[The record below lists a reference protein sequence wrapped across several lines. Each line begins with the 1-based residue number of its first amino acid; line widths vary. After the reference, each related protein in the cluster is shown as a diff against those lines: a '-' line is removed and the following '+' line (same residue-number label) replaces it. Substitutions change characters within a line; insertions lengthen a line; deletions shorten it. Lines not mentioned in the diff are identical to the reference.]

1 MTHLVNYVLLQ
12 AVTAD
17 RLQVICYGTGKRGSS
32 RSMDLYL
39 ESVPFDGTQA
49 CKSVDPEMF
58 FPEDYDDK
66 AAVLQAK
73 AICQSCPL
81 TSACLVYAIKDSSL
95 EGIWGA
101 TTPNERRNMRRRK
114 RVLV

>member
-1 MTHLVNYVLLQ
+1 
-12 AVTAD
+12 
-17 RLQVICYGTGKRGSS
+17 
-32 RSMDLYL
+32 MDLYL

-58 FPEDYDDK
+58 FPEDYEDRK
-66 AAVLQAK
+66 SVFEAK

-95 EGIWGA
+95 EGIWGG
-101 TTPNERRNMRRRK
+101 TTPKERRNMRRRR
-114 RVLV
+114 RVLI

>member
-1 MTHLVNYVLLQ
+1 
-12 AVTAD
+12 
-17 RLQVICYGTGKRGSS
+17 
-32 RSMDLYL
+32 MDLYL

-58 FPEDYDDK
+58 FPEDYDDR

-101 TTPNERRNMRRRK
+101 TTPNERKNMRRRK